1 MSPAHDPHIGFGS
14 CEHAVYLPWMDVQ
27 GLAPPE
33 AVLSAAGQ
41 LAELLVWLGHEA
53 DAVVLQRA
61 LGEWLEAYAVGGWV
75 GGWVGGAAA
84 TESLSQHHHPMQV

>member
-1 MSPAHDPHIGFGS
+1 MLDITAWWL
-14 CEHAVYLPWMDVQ
+14 CVQ
-27 GLAPPE
+27 GLAPQE

-61 LGEWLEAYAVGGWV
+61 LGEWLEAYAVGEA
-75 GGWVGGAAA
+75 AAA
-84 TESLSQHHHPMQV
+84 TAESHHPGAGPGMHACTALLPPSHASSLPPCG